1 MTHFLV
7 DVCVGTVIEAAL
19 REQLPQFLFTNV
31 RDLDPRMADHD
42 IIQLAYKERM
52 VILTM
57 DKDFGELAYVNRL
70 KHCGIVLL
78 RMDELVLN
86 ERIEHVIRL
95 LAGHSQHFPDHFC
108 VYQNG
113 MLRIR

>member
-42 IIQLAYKERM
+42 IIQLACKER
-52 VILTM
+52 
-57 DKDFGELAYVNRL
+57 R
-70 KHCGIVLL
+70 
-78 RMDELVLN
+78 
-86 ERIEHVIRL
+86 
-95 LAGHSQHFPDHFC
+95 
-108 VYQNG
+108 
-113 MLRIR
+113 